1 MRAGIAVTVE
11 VIAFLQH
18 EIGQLRSAHA
28 VQVVVKPS
36 NTQSRHSF
44 HIIRGSLLGRS
55 MGSADRSLT
64 VASDHAG
71 AEYEDLK
78 VSQ

>member
-36 NTQSRHSF
+36 NTQSRHSISGIGTG
-44 HIIRGSLLGRS
+44 HP
-55 MGSADRSLT
+55 
-64 VASDHAG
+64 
-71 AEYEDLK
+71 
-78 VSQ
+78 